1 MSRFTAE
8 ALLVLSQASKSA
20 KTLVSHDAL
29 AADCSLLCTS
39 GHVRQG
45 AGTGFLISLKPNG
58 VAVQDT
64 AQYTR
69 DDDQRV
75 SDAVCC
81 CNVIFVRPCENA
93 CCLLVALCSHVFDAC
108 LLPCACYSHV
118 RHPSVR
124 VVTPPLQARPG
135 RTDLTY
141 HSCSSGS
148 RETLNIF
155 LRAISRA
162 R

>member
-1 MSRFTAE
+1 MLRFVMSRFTAE

-58 VAVQDT
+58 VAVHMC
-64 AQYTR
+64 TR
-69 DDDQRV
+69 RSAPGGDDDQRV

-93 CCLLVALCSHVFDAC
+93 CGLLVALCSHVFDAC
-108 LLPCACYSHV
+108 LLPSVHVTRMCAI
-118 RHPSVR
+118 R

-135 RTDLTY
+135 WTS
-141 HSCSSGS
+141 H
-148 RETLNIF
+148 
-155 LRAISRA
+155 IS
-162 R
+162 